1 MNLEKMIF
9 NNLINN
15 EDYSRKVI
23 AFLKEDYFTSQE
35 DKIVFSLID
44 DYIKKYNKVPTKQSL
59 LIDLSEKTISQ
70 DAYKASY
77 DIIDSLTLNEKN
89 DLEWLLDSTEKFCQE
104 KAIYNAIMDS
114 IHIIDD
120 KTGNKSKGSIPQI
133 LSDALSVSFD
143 TNIGHDFLNDYDKRY
158 DFYHTKEVKVE
169 FDLEY
174 FNKITRGGLSR
185 KTLNVILAGTG
196 VGKSLFMCHCAAANL
211 LSGLNVLYITM
222 EMAEEKIAERIDI
235 NMLNVSIDELV
246 TLPKDVYDRKIKKL
260 KDKTK
265 GKIIIKE
272 YPTACAGSANFRHLI
287 NELKIKRNFTPD
299 IIYIDYLNICISSR
313 LKQGANVNSYTYVKA
328 IAEELRGLAVEFN
341 VPIVS
346 ATQTTRSGYAS
357 SDLGLEDTSESFGLP
372 ATADFMFALISTEEL
387 EELNQIMVKQLKNR
401 YSDPNSNKRFVIG
414 VDKSKMRLYDVDQ
427 SAQEDILDGPVF
439 DNSQFGSEE
448 SERSKPKKK
457 FDTNKF
463 KGFK

>member
-15 EDYSRKVI
+15 EEYSRKVI

-70 DAYKASY
+70 DTYKASY

-185 KTLNVILAGTG
+185 KTLNVILAGCVHPDTK
-196 VGKSLFMCHCAAANL
+196 V
-211 LSGLNVLYITM
+211 
-222 EMAEEKIAERIDI
+222 KIRIR
-235 NMLNVSIDELV
+235 
-246 TLPKDVYDRKIKKL
+246 RK
-260 KDKTK
+260 
-265 GKIIIKE
+265 E
-272 YPTACAGSANFRHLI
+272 
-287 NELKIKRNFTPD
+287 
-299 IIYIDYLNICISSR
+299 
-313 LKQGANVNSYTYVKA
+313 
-328 IAEELRGLAVEFN
+328 
-341 VPIVS
+341 
-346 ATQTTRSGYAS
+346 
-357 SDLGLEDTSESFGLP
+357 
-372 ATADFMFALISTEEL
+372 
-387 EELNQIMVKQLKNR
+387 
-401 YSDPNSNKRFVIG
+401 
-414 VDKSKMRLYDVDQ
+414 
-427 SAQEDILDGPVF
+427 
-439 DNSQFGSEE
+439 
-448 SERSKPKKK
+448 
-457 FDTNKF
+457 
-463 KGFK
+463 

>member
-15 EDYSRKVI
+15 EEYSRKVI

-185 KTLNVILAGTG
+185 KTLNVILAGCVHPDTK
-196 VGKSLFMCHCAAANL
+196 VKIRIRRLAN
-211 LSGLNVLYITM
+211 
-222 EMAEEKIAERIDI
+222 
-235 NMLNVSIDELV
+235 
-246 TLPKDVYDRKIKKL
+246 
-260 KDKTK
+260 
-265 GKIIIKE
+265 
-272 YPTACAGSANFRHLI
+272 
-287 NELKIKRNFTPD
+287 
-299 IIYIDYLNICISSR
+299 
-313 LKQGANVNSYTYVKA
+313 
-328 IAEELRGLAVEFN
+328 
-341 VPIVS
+341 
-346 ATQTTRSGYAS
+346 
-357 SDLGLEDTSESFGLP
+357 
-372 ATADFMFALISTEEL
+372 
-387 EELNQIMVKQLKNR
+387 
-401 YSDPNSNKRFVIG
+401 
-414 VDKSKMRLYDVDQ
+414 
-427 SAQEDILDGPVF
+427 
-439 DNSQFGSEE
+439 
-448 SERSKPKKK
+448 
-457 FDTNKF
+457 
-463 KGFK
+463 